1 MAKEISEKLKQ
12 AQEILKTQTYQ
23 NNKAKLQRTQT
34 EEQNRLA
41 DQQAHGTIADT
52 VEDLGIQA
60 GQALGLSPNTT
71 TDYVMGAKDAAVN
84 LFSSNEAIVEYYK
97 NYDANRAKEEQKVNA
112 VYSRELSQ
120 KQAAENNKLDMKEQ
134 KRLLK
139 DAEKTVKDIKKD
151 EKQGSKGSNETNY
164 YNKAQSVLNA
174 PESVMGTMADL
185 FTLD

>member
-1 MAKEISEKLKQ
+1 MADKMKRKSLKELDHQRKDEVKLERFKRQ
-12 AQEILKTQTYQ
+12 QQD
-23 NNKAKLQRTQT
+23 
-34 EEQNRLA
+34 EQNRLA

-120 KQAAENNKLDMKEQ
+120 EHAAENLELNEEKSKKKYKNDRKNIKNGDNNNTISAEQAAARYQKAAMLD
-134 KRLLK
+134 L
-139 DAEKTVKDIKKD
+139 
-151 EKQGSKGSNETNY
+151 
-164 YNKAQSVLNA
+164 
-174 PESVMGTMADL
+174 PEALSGMLGDGYSI
-185 FTLD
+185 D